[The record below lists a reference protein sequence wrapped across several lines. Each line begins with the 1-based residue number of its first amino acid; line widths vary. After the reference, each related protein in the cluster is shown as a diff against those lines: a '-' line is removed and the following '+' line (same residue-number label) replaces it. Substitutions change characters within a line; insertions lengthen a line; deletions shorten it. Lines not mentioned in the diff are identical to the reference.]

1 MRGKAGEA
9 LLDTEDMA
17 IMEGVL
23 ETMEIMED
31 TKTMEMLEDRMET
44 DNSEVVL
51 VIDSSLLCLL
61 E

>member
-17 IMEGVL
+17 IMEEVL

-51 VIDSSLLCLL
+51 VKDSSLLCLL

>member
-51 VIDSSLLCLL
+51 VKDSSLLCLL